1 MTRAG
6 QSRLPVWA
14 LRVTGGLVLATTWEV
29 AARLSHSLLLP
40 TFSDTAVAFVRLATS
55 IDLWR
60 ALQTSNEGLAIGFGA
75 ALVVA
80 IPAGLMLGRWP
91 RVDAWVDPYL
101 YILLALPTTAL
112 VPLIMV
118 TAGIGLGSRVLVVFL
133 FSLPIVVECAREG
146 VRLADPGLQEM
157 ATAFGATRWQTWR
170 RIVLPGATPGIM
182 TGVRLGLAR
191 AVEGMVVVELVMVAV
206 GVGRL
211 IQEFQGRF
219 DAADVYAVVV
229 AVMIEAV
236 VLTHVGRL
244 LERRLVPPQPMG

>member
-1 MTRAG
+1 
-6 QSRLPVWA
+6 
-14 LRVTGGLVLATTWEV
+14 
-29 AARLSHSLLLP
+29 
-40 TFSDTAVAFVRLATS
+40 
-55 IDLWR
+55 
-60 ALQTSNEGLAIGFGA
+60 
-75 ALVVA
+75 
-80 IPAGLMLGRWP
+80 
-91 RVDAWVDPYL
+91 VDPYL

-170 RIVLPGATPGIM
+170 RVVLPGATPGIM

-244 LERRLVPPQPMG
+244 LERRMVPPQPMG